1 MAGRFS
7 AAPVRRSRR
16 GNGSVGALVVHREY
30 PLRGADQADTDA
42 VDADASGRADGQG
55 VEVAQRMPRH
65 HAALT
70 TRSQAGPSSAITAA
84 GKRPFSSLSI

>member
-30 PLRGADQADTDA
+30 PLRGADQADAYA
-42 VDADASGRADGQG
+42 VDADSSGCADGQR
-55 VEVAQRMPRH
+55 VEVAQRMPCH
-65 HAALT
+65 HEVPT

-84 GKRPFSSLSI
+84 GKRPFSSLSM